1 MKRLAVALVLALL
14 VIGAGCTGMQ
24 SQESSSP
31 SAGPARDTGGA
42 SAGYGDAAKAPGE
55 AITAAGIPAD
65 PMLIKN
71 AELRIEVSALDP
83 ALERVRDIAGDQNGT
98 LLDLEVR
105 SESGERRSATAT
117 VRVPAERFETA
128 LGALRG
134 VGDLRTES
142 VKAEDVTEEFVDL
155 RAKQAALAEQLG
167 QYRRIMAN
175 TSSVDDV
182 IAVQKEIERVQ
193 VQLDRDEGRLRYLES
208 RTSYSRIVLRLEE
221 PAPLAGGTIPSI
233 VEVLGAGVQGFFT
246 VLAGLVVVVLSLAP
260 LAALGGLAWWVYRR
274 YRSGRT

>member
-14 VIGAGCTGMQ
+14 VSGAGCTGMQ

-31 SAGPARDTGGA
+31 SAGPVRDTGGA
-42 SAGYGDAAKAPGE
+42 SAGYGNAAKAPGE
-55 AITAAGIPAD
+55 AMTADGIPAD
-65 PMLIKN
+65 PLLIKN

-83 ALERVRDIAGDQNGT
+83 ALERVRGIAGDQNGT

-117 VRVPAERFETA
+117 VRVPAERVETA
-128 LGALRG
+128 LEALRG

-155 RAKQAALAEQLG
+155 KAKRAALAEQLG

-193 VQLDRDEGRLRYLES
+193 VELDRDEGRLRYLES
-208 RTSYSRIVLRLEE
+208 RTLYSRIVLRLEE

-246 VLAGLVVVVLSLAP
+246 VLAGLVVVVLSLVP
-260 LAALGGLAWWVYRR
+260 LAALSGLAWWAYRR